1 MVPDK
6 CASGSDV
13 LGVVAGAVAFV
24 FFGVQACGV
33 LAAVMRSC
41 GCSGC
46 HAGAD
51 RPGVAAPLRMLV
63 RLCLTPCTRLQ
74 WG

>member
-24 FFGVQACGV
+24 FCGVQACGV
-33 LAAVMRSC
+33 LAAVMPSC

-46 HAGAD
+46 DAGVN
-51 RPGVAAPLRMLV
+51 RPGVAALLRMLV
-63 RLCLTPCTRLQ
+63 RLCLPPCTCLQ